1 MNILLEKFKN
11 NILYIYSYEIK
22 SRIKKIPRKLLFYL
36 KSNIKSILAKSIWV
50 WSITNIWF
58 VYILWF
64 I

>member
-50 WSITNIWF
+50 
-58 VYILWF
+58 
-64 I
+64 